1 MAADDGLK
9 IDIRRNKILEL
20 LARDGKVRVSHLKQ
34 ILDVSEVTIRN
45 DLSELE
51 KAGHLERTSGGAVLT
66 MKNFYNMDFQRRKH
80 HKAEFKQAIGCAAA
94 DLVQDGETL
103 MINSGTTTFFTAIE
117 LKKHKN
123 INIVTNSLAIAV
135 ELGEY
140 PTFRV
145 ILLGGEINSHYS
157 FTYGNDALTQLKK
170 YKADKCI
177 LSVDGVSCESGLTTY
192 HAQEAEVNI
201 SMMERSRRTIIVAD
215 YTKLETESF
224 FNICDLSKA
233 DYWVTNN
240 CANEE
245 LLAKIRERGIEI
257 VTC

>member
-1 MAADDGLK
+1 MLVDEGLK
-9 IDIRRNKILEL
+9 IDIRRNKILEI
-20 LARDGKVRVSHLKQ
+20 LARDGKVRVSALRQ
-34 ILDVSEVTIRN
+34 LLDVSEVTIRN

-51 KAGHLERTSGGAVLT
+51 KAGRLERISGGAIQT
-66 MKNFYNMDFQRRKH
+66 MKNFYNMDFQRRKNR
-80 HKAEFKQAIGCAAA
+80 KAQYKQAISIAAS

-123 INIVTNSLAIAV
+123 LNILTNSLSVAV
-135 ELGEY
+135 ELGEH

-177 LSVDGVSCESGLTTY
+177 LSVDGICFDSGLTTY
-192 HAQEAEVNI
+192 HAQEADVNI
-201 SMMERSRRTIIVAD
+201 SMMERSRKTIIVAD
-215 YTKLETESF
+215 YSKLENESF
-224 FNICDLSKA
+224 FNVCDLSEV

-240 CANEE
+240 CANPE
-245 LLAKIRERGIEI
+245 LLERIRSRGIEI
-257 VTC
+257 ITC